1 MTDPSDIS
9 RKSSNLPLQAM
20 ELLLFIDERPG
31 SQEYVRQIQLYLEPF
46 AKDGIFEL
54 QVIGIHEQPNLV
66 EHFRLVATPALVKV
80 KPEPR
85 QTLAGSNLV
94 SQLKKCFPRWQKEL
108 SNIETDKI
116 LENDIIEVAQ
126 SQSDSLVYS
135 TEVMKL
141 SDEVFRLKQEREEL
155 LRQLE
160 FKEQVLAMLAH
171 DLRSPLTAA
180 SIAVETIELTQEQP
194 ETERTLQLQNQLH
207 QQIRKQ
213 FRLMDRMITD
223 ILDAARAMSAQLQV
237 QYSQVFL
244 QDICPEIVQQFS
256 ERFEEKHQIFN
267 YDIPQDLPSVF
278 IDAELIRQVIVNLLE
293 NAAKYT
299 PAGGEITFSI
309 IHRTSQKVQVTI
321 SDTGPGIPEEKQH
334 RIFEG
339 HFRLQRDRNQ
349 EGYGLGLALC
359 RKIISAHY
367 GQIWVESIPDQGSDF
382 NFTLPVYR

>member
-1 MTDPSDIS
+1 MIDSSDIT
-9 RKSSNLPLQAM
+9 RKSDDLPDKAM

-31 SQEYVRQIQLYLEPF
+31 SQEYVRQIQFYLESF
-46 AKDGIFEL
+46 AKDGIFDL

-94 SQLKKCFPRWQKEL
+94 EQLKKCFPRWKKEL
-108 SNIETDKI
+108 RNVETEATYEDDS
-116 LENDIIEVAQ
+116 EQVVQ
-126 SQSDSLVYS
+126 TQSDSLLYS
-135 TEVMKL
+135 TQLMQL
-141 SDEVFRLKQEREEL
+141 SDEIFQLKQEREEL

-180 SIAVETIELTQEQP
+180 SIAVETVELTQQQP
-194 ETERTLQLQNQLH
+194 ETDRTLELQSQLH

-213 FRLMDRMITD
+213 FRLMNRMITD

-237 QYSQVFL
+237 QYSQIFL

-256 ERFEEKHQIFN
+256 KRFDQKHQIFH

-278 IDAELIRQVIVNLLE
+278 IDAELIRQV
-293 NAAKYT
+293 
-299 PAGGEITFSI
+299 
-309 IHRTSQKVQVTI
+309 
-321 SDTGPGIPEEKQH
+321 D
-334 RIFEG
+334 
-339 HFRLQRDRNQ
+339 
-349 EGYGLGLALC
+349 C
-359 RKIISAHY
+359 
-367 GQIWVESIPDQGSDF
+367 
-382 NFTLPVYR
+382 